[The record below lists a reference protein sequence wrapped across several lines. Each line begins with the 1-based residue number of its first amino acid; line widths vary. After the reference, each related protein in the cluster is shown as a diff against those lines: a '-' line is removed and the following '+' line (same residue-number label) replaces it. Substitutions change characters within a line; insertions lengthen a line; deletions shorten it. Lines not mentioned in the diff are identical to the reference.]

1 MTRSSLLIAT
11 AALGLALAACT
22 PADTGE
28 DAAPETAATQG
39 EATMAPEPSVG
50 APPPEG
56 GGIPGAAE
64 GNPAAAPAVSTPPET
79 EAEADQTPQ

>member
-11 AALGLALAACT
+11 AVLGLSLVACS

-28 DAAPETAATQG
+28 DAAPETAATQS
-39 EATMAPEPSVG
+39 ESAMSPEPSVG

-56 GGIPGAAE
+56 GGVPGAAE
-64 GNPAAAPAVSTPPET
+64 GNPAAAPTVSTPPET
-79 EAEADQTPQ
+79 DAEADQTP